1 MKPCAQCVMKV
12 SLAVQFMSITVAA
25 AINTLVTV
33 GKDNCTVSLNNTQAY
48 QQCCYMMQL
57 FVTIVKTVPR

>member
-1 MKPCAQCVMKV
+1 MKV
-12 SLAVQFMSITVAA
+12 SLTVQFMSITVAA

-33 GKDNCTVSLNNTQAY
+33 GKDNCTVSLNNTQVY

-57 FVTIVKTVPR
+57 FVTIIKTVPG